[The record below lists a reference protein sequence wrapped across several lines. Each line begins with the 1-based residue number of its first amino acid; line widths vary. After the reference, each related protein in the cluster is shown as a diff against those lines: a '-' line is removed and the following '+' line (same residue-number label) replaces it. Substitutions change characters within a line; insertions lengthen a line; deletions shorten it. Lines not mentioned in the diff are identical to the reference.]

1 MRDST
6 RSVKRAS
13 ILIVS
18 AIFLGWSPN
27 DLSAQSGQ
35 SHLVTAEPMGT
46 ITSDFLQ
53 LGLIAA
59 GAYLPDK
66 TVHDVSIYKLTYSTV
81 DVAGNPTVASGALY
95 VPQSDADSIPLISYQ
110 HGTILNRDQVPSNRA
125 EDPPGLFFSGYGYI
139 VAMPDYLGLGDNPG
153 LHPYLHWESEAT
165 ASIDMV
171 RAAREFLMDSLGI
184 RDDKLYL
191 AGYSQGGHATMAM
204 HQYVH
209 QHQMKEEF
217 SIEASAPMSGPYALS
232 GPQFEYIF
240 SKDSTYSGSYF
251 IPYIIASYQLVYG
264 NLYTDYSQYYDPPYD
279 SIFAAWEA
287 SGIFFDNFP
296 IDSFPE
302 NYYVFMQDSVL
313 DHVFEDPNHPLR
325 EDLRKND
332 LSDWAPLEPVRML
345 YCGMDMTVSPENAI
359 FTEERM
365 KVLGATDVQSVNVNP
380 EFNHTTC
387 AIPAFM
393 YALEW
398 FDTFSEEG
406 TVSAS
411 FDSELPVVS
420 LYPNPVSRWLTIETD
435 INGGI
440 VLRILSM
447 DGQQVYERALEG
459 QVQQID
465 LSRLPKGVYVLTISS
480 RSYQISR
487 KIVKL

>member
-1 MRDST
+1 MRETT
-6 RSVKRAS
+6 RSIKRAS
-13 ILIVS
+13 IPIIS
-18 AIFLGWSPN
+18 AIILGLSPN
-27 DLSAQSGQ
+27 DLSAQSGPDY
-35 SHLVTAEPMGT
+35 LVTAEPLGT
-46 ITSDFLQ
+46 ITSDFLR

-66 TVHDVSIYKLTYSTV
+66 TVHDVSIYKLTYHTV

-95 VPQSDADSIPLISYQ
+95 VPRSDADSLPLISYQ
-110 HGTILNRDQVPSNRA
+110 HGTIMNRDQVPSNRA

-171 RAAREFLMDSLGI
+171 RAAREFLLDSLGI
-184 RDDKLYL
+184 KDDALFL

-204 HQYVH
+204 HRYVH
-209 QHQMKEEF
+209 LNQLDEEF

-287 SGIFFDNFP
+287 SGIFFDNYP

-302 NYYVFMQDSVL
+302 NFYVFMQDSVL
-313 DHVFEDPNHPLR
+313 DHVFEDPSHPLN
-325 EDLRKND
+325 EDLREND
-332 LSDWAPLEPVRML
+332 LYDWAPKEPVRML
-345 YCGMDMTVSPENAI
+345 YCGMDLTVSPENAI
-359 FTEERM
+359 FTQEQM
-365 KVLGATDVQSVNVNP
+365 NLLGAADVLSVNVNP
-380 EFNHTTC
+380 DYNHTTC

-398 FDTFSEEG
+398 FDGFSENG
-406 TVSAS
+406 AVSALTVS
-411 FDSELPVVS
+411 EQPVVS
-420 LYPNPVSRWLTIETD
+420 LYPNPVSRWLTIETEITD
-435 INGGI
+435 RSM
-440 VLRILSM
+440 VSILSM
-447 DGQQVYERALEG
+447 DGQQVVETPLEG
-459 QVQQID
+459 PVQQID
-465 LSRLPKGVYVLTISS
+465 LSRIPKGVYVLTI
-480 RSYQISR
+480 RSGSYVISR